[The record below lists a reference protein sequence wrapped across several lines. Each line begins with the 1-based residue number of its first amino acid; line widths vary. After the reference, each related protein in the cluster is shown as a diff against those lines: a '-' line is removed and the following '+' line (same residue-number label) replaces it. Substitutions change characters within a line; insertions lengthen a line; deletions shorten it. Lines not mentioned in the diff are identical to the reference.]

1 MAYYSILLKTKKKKK
16 MKMQYTLKCL
26 KVVFILKNLNTLDF
40 KKIMLTKKRTLNWSF
55 LNAALFDYC

>member
-1 MAYYSILLKTKKKKK
+1 MAYYFILLKTKKKK

-40 KKIMLTKKRTLNWSF
+40 KKIMLTKKKNIKLESPECGF
-55 LNAALFDYC
+55 I